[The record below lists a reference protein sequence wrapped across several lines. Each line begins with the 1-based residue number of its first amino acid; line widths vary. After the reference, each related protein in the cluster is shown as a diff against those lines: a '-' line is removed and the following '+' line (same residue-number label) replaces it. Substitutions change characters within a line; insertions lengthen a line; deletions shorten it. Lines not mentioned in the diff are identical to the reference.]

1 MPTHERN
8 VWIVKKWTIVLLVA
22 FAGILTVSQIGCS
35 MLATVAH
42 VVGAD
47 MVPAEYDELK
57 NCKLA
62 VVTISDSSQYSDDV
76 SAKMLSRK
84 VSDVL
89 LNNVRVVSL
98 IREEQIEQWRDEN
111 GWDTSDFLSIG
122 RGVKAEKVL
131 GIELTNLQLRDGK
144 TMYRG
149 RSDVN
154 LIVIDVESGDVVYR
168 KEIDEYSYP
177 VSAGQH
183 TSETTEVKFR
193 KLYLSMLSR
202 HIGRHFHKYDHTD
215 LFASDGA
222 LASQ

>member
-1 MPTHERN
+1 MR
-8 VWIVKKWTIVLLVA
+8 
-22 FAGILTVSQIGCS
+22 G
-35 MLATVAH
+35 
-42 VVGAD
+42 
-47 MVPAEYDELK
+47 
-57 NCKLA
+57 
-62 VVTISDSSQYSDDV
+62 
-76 SAKMLSRK
+76 
-84 VSDVL
+84 
-89 LNNVRVVSL
+89 VSL